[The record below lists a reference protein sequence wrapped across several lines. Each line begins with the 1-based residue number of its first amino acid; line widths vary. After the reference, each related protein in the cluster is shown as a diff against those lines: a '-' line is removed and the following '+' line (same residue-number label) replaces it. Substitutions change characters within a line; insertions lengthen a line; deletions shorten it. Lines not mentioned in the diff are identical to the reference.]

1 MNVIGLGVGRTG
13 TYSLKKALERL
24 GQGPCHHMEEVLHH
38 MPEQVPLWAAAAH
51 GRPDW
56 GAIYKGYG
64 SAVDW
69 PTAGFTRELVAAYP
83 SARFILTVRSP
94 ESWAESFSE
103 TIGKVLDIRDQLPP
117 QMQDWLGM
125 ASQVI
130 ANTGFPA
137 RLSLPELAQAF
148 QAHTEVVKAAIPA
161 DQLLVYEVREGWEPL
176 CGFLGMPVPD
186 EPFPRTN
193 SRIEFWDRLSGPP
206 PAAPSEMAAT
216 ETA

>member
-1 MNVIGLGVGRTG
+1 MKVIGLGVGRTG

-24 GQGPCHHMEEVLHH
+24 GLGPCHHMEEVLFH
-38 MPEQVPLWAAAAH
+38 MPEQVPLWAAAAE

-56 GAIYKGYG
+56 DAIYKGYE

-69 PTAGFTRELVAAYP
+69 PTAGFTQELAAAYP
-83 SARFILTVRSP
+83 SAKFILTVRSP

-103 TIGKVLDIRDQLPP
+103 TIGKVMEIRETLPP
-117 QMQDWLGM
+117 QMQDWLSM
-125 ASQVI
+125 AYRVI

-137 RLSLPELAQAF
+137 GLSVPELAERF
-148 QAHTEVVKAAIPA
+148 QAHTDAVRAAIPA
-161 DQLLVYEVREGWEPL
+161 GQLLVYEVKDGWEPL
-176 CGFLGMPVPD
+176 CEFLGQPVPE

-206 PAAPSEMAAT
+206 PGAQSELTPA
-216 ETA
+216 ETV